1 MYGDHLSWHACTL
14 QVYKG
19 TLGLRTVAI
28 KVVHSRSEE
37 QQALF
42 VQEIARLRVLRDPNI
57 VMFLGAS
64 LQASRTVLVMEYLPG
79 GNLWDAL
86 GKDVIEHEGDRQLQW
101 YRG

>member
-1 MYGDHLSWHACTL
+1 M

-28 KVVHSRSEE
+28 KVVNSTSEVE
-37 QQALF
+37 QARF

-64 LQASRTVLVMEYLPG
+64 LQAMHTVLVMEYLPN

-86 GKDVIEHEGDRQLQW
+86 GRDIISNEGNRQLQW